1 MPSDLYVSS
10 PILNLE
16 NEIFSNFIPPQ
27 YRSFNNNVRKYGQIG
42 VYNPEAKIRLASLG
56 LIARSLFKDLVVRQ
70 VGGLYQLYST
80 AKNILDDR

>member
-1 MPSDLYVSS
+1 MSS
-10 PILNLE
+10 PILNFE
-16 NEIFSNFIPPQ
+16 NEIFPNFAPPQ
-27 YRSFNNNVRKYGQIG
+27 YRSFDYNAKRFGQIG

-70 VGGLYQLYST
+70 VGGLFQLYST